1 MGKNVPS
8 KKKQEDNNAPVDV
21 NKVLESLTPAQRE
34 AIEGTLFAME
44 QRSFSGPLPPPEDFE
59 AYERV
64 LPGTTDRIITM
75 AEKSLDSRISN
86 EKTIIETR
94 LKQSGRGQILGFV
107 LAVFFGVMA
116 GVLAFFGHDVLAG
129 IIASGDIISLAVIFV
144 LNREPREKGNL
155 D

>member
-1 MGKNVPS
+1 
-8 KKKQEDNNAPVDV
+8 
-21 NKVLESLTPAQRE
+21 
-34 AIEGTLFAME
+34 
-44 QRSFSGPLPPPEDFE
+44 
-59 AYERV
+59 
-64 LPGTTDRIITM
+64 M